1 MDEQERKLT
10 PNENE
15 IENEE
20 DEEEEESEREQLEQK
35 HHKGLST
42 IEESKDELIAKLEEG
57 NK

>member
-1 MDEQERKLT
+1 MDEKERKLT

-15 IENEE
+15 LDNEE
-20 DEEEEESEREQLEQK
+20 DEEEEESEIEQPEQM

-42 IEESKDELIAKLEEG
+42 LEESKDELIAKLEEG